1 MDSTLVTTPKGK
13 LSAFLFS
20 FGIALNN
27 HLEKQIDDPNFPIHP
42 RVKRWVRKTGRNT
55 LIFPVSNTN
64 NGKRKGQTFL
74 DWNKNAELLQRV
86 LGFGEGTLLR
96 FWMERE
102 YYVSKFV
109 FGFRAGH

>member
-74 DWNKNAELLQRV
+74 DWNKKAELLQRV